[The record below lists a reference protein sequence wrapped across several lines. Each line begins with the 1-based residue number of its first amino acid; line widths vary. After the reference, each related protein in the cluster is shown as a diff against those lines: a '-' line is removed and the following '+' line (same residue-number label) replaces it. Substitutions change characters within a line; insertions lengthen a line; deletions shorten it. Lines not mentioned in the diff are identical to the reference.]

1 MKASWKAAWLG
12 TVYGWAGV
20 PEETPG
26 EAIGESAAQLQ
37 QRPQRCG
44 DAVLRCGHEE
54 QQLWWSGASWGIEAR
69 LCVLPRAGTEK

>member
-1 MKASWKAAWLG
+1 
-12 TVYGWAGV
+12 
-20 PEETPG
+20 
-26 EAIGESAAQLQ
+26 LQ